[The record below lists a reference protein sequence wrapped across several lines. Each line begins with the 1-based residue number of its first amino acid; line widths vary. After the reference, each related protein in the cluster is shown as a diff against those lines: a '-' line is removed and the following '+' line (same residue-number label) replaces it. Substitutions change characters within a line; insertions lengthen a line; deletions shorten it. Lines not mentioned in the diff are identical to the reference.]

1 MSRSTERFDRVV
13 IGGGAMG
20 LAAAW
25 QLAQRGIRVVLLER
39 FEPGHAR
46 GASHGATRNMNN
58 AYADDHFLDLY
69 DEALRLFRELER
81 RSGRELL
88 VLDGLVTHGAEQR
101 VQRSYEALRA
111 RGAAAEMVSAAT
123 ARERWPGLRF
133 ETDALVNREA
143 GRVYAADALEAL
155 AGLARQHGAELRY
168 GHRVVG
174 IEPGADRVTV
184 TAEGPDGL
192 VRIDAE
198 RAVVA
203 AGAWTAPLLGELVG
217 LPPLTVT
224 EEHPA
229 HFAIRAGYESAAWP
243 SFNHF
248 PPELDVRGG
257 SRGTVYGMLTPGEG
271 VKVGLHLTGEAVDPD
286 ARDFRATDELRRE
299 LRAHVA
305 EWFPGLD
312 PDTAEEIS
320 CTYTSTES
328 ERFVLDQSG
337 PLTIAAGFSGQ
348 GFKFVPAI
356 GRVLADAT
364 LGEALP
370 PEPFRLGSHASP
382 SAPKP

>member
-1 MSRSTERFDRVV
+1 MRAETFDSVV

-25 QLAQRGIRVVLLER
+25 QLAQRGARVVMLER
-39 FEPGHAR
+39 FEAGHAR

-58 AYADDHFLDLY
+58 AYADAHFLDLY
-69 DEALRLFRELER
+69 DEALRLFRELEQRTGR
-81 RSGRELL
+81 RLL

-101 VQRSYEALRA
+101 VQRSFEALRA
-111 RGAAAEMVSAAT
+111 RGAAAEMVSAAA

-133 ETDALVNREA
+133 DTDALVNGDA
-143 GRVYAADALEAL
+143 GRINAAETLEVLAEL
-155 AGLARQHGAELRY
+155 AGQHGAELRY
-168 GHRVVG
+168 RHRVVG
-174 IEPGADRVTV
+174 IEPGADRVTI
-184 TAEGPDGL
+184 TAEGPNGR
-192 VRIDAE
+192 VRFDAE
-198 RAVVA
+198 RAIVA
-203 AGAWTAPLLGELVG
+203 AGAWTAPLLDGLIP

-229 HFAIRAGYESAAWP
+229 HFAIRPGYESAAWP

-271 VKVGLHLTGEAVDPD
+271 VKVGLHLTGEAVDPE
-286 ARDFRATDELRRE
+286 ARTFRATDALRRE

-320 CTYTSTES
+320 CTYTSTQS
-328 ERFVLDQSG
+328 ERFLLDTSG
-337 PLTIAAGFSGQ
+337 RITIAAGFSGQ

-356 GRVLADAT
+356 GRVLADAA
-364 LGEALP
+364 LGKALP
-370 PEPFRLGSHASP
+370 PAPFRLPSHA
-382 SAPKP
+382 